1 MSDEMMTA
9 ANDMG
14 MGLVGARL
22 VIVSRRRRAVSEGYR
37 LKALPHCG
45 FREQF
50 GRLSGYF
57 GTRRKVTAM

>member
-1 MSDEMMTA
+1 MTNEMMTA

-22 VIVSRRRRAVSEGYR
+22 VIVSRRWRAVSEDHR
-37 LKALPHCG
+37 LKALPRCG
-45 FREQF
+45 LREQF
-50 GRLSGYF
+50 GRLSGYP